1 MTAIKVLNKEFA
13 RELTDPILCIENLSV
28 KIKTPEKK
36 ILPVL
41 TDINLDVP
49 KSKILG
55 VVGESGSGKTMLAK
69 TILGLNRSQ
78 NYEISGKV
86 IFNGINLLEISAKEL
101 RKIRGSQISMI
112 FQDPLSALNPVMKV
126 GKQITEAI
134 LTHLDVSK
142 SEATEQTFELLRSVG
157 IPDPEKRFHW
167 YPHQLSGGQRQR
179 ILIALALACGPVM
192 LLADEPTTGLDATL
206 RRQIIEL
213 IAREQI
219 QRDMSVILISHDLAT
234 ISQISDYV
242 AVMYGG
248 KIVELAP
255 TKTIFTHSKMPYTSA
270 LLEAIPKINSDTK
283 LKSIK
288 GSPPNLEDLNRG
300 CPFAPRC
307 DVAQPVCFKI
317 NPPIFFDEDP
327 SHKYSCFF
335 PIGSKE
341 YDIASEI
348 NEYKLANEIS
358 FESPL
363 SENSQLNKQDN
374 ELVKTSEQLNNPDI
388 EPTSDEVF
396 SDE

>member
-13 RELTDPILCIENLSV
+13 TELTDPILCIENLSV

-255 TKTIFTHSKMPYTSA
+255 TKTIFTHPKMPYTSA